1 MDANDIKNRM
11 YESFDMANVEKR
23 QAKAQQQRQAEPQP
37 MPSEPVDYYQINAD
51 AQYENAMKNY
61 PKGSR
66 ALVLATTQ
74 AVINGE
80 GGAEGLARAYRRFK
94 NDSDS
99 LRAQGENSRATLLKQ
114 QYMEDHFLP
123 AVEVVVN
130 FTSPDELLNCKQA
143 LSNLDKYVMSVGS
156 GTGYTA
162 AYVRSAY
169 NGVRGNQRS
178 ESDPTVLSGVRRIKA
193 MANGDQ
199 VRAAYGLAQKL
210 KKQIDNG
217 EHIAS
222 DEDYA
227 LIGRVAA
234 FK

>member
-1 MDANDIKNRM
+1 MDANDIKNKI
-11 YESFDMANVEKR
+11 YDSFDMANIEKR
-23 QAKAQQQRQAEPQP
+23 QAKAAEQQPQVQSV
-37 MPSEPVDYYQINAD
+37 PSEPIDYYQQTAN
-51 AQYENAMKNY
+51 AQYENATKNY

-66 ALVLATTQ
+66 ALVLATAQ

-80 GGAEGLARAYRRFK
+80 GGAEGLARAYRRYK

-99 LRAQGENSRATLLKQ
+99 LKRQGEVGRAALLKQ
-114 QYMEDHFLP
+114 QYMEEHFLP
-123 AVEVVVN
+123 AVEVVIN
-130 FTSPDELLNCKQA
+130 YTSPDEVLNCKQA
-143 LSNLDKYVMSVGS
+143 LSELDKYVLGVGA

-162 AYVRSAY
+162 SYVRSAY
-169 NGVRGNQRS
+169 DKVRGNQRS
-178 ESDPTVLSGVRRIKA
+178 ESDPTVIAGVRKIKA
-193 MANGDQ
+193 LAEGDQ

-210 KKQIDNG
+210 KRQIDNG
-217 EHIAS
+217 EHIAD